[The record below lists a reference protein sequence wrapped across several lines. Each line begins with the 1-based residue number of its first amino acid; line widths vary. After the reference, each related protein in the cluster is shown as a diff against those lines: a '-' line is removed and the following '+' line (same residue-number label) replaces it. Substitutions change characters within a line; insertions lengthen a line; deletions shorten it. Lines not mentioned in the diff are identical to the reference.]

1 MVVLIIHLYFFA
13 QAMLVNEGLAERP
26 VTKEPA
32 VHAAKTEAEILY
44 DQLEGCLE
52 KEAFTAA
59 WQGMLRYNPEAR
71 MLAIADLSQASDKQ
85 RFYIINLEKK
95 EVNLQTWVAHGK
107 NSGDQ
112 YALNFSNTNAS
123 HMSSRGFFRIG
134 EEFISPKHG
143 PALLLEG
150 LEKGVNDRARMRE
163 IIIHGA
169 DYVSEDFIET
179 HGRCGRSH
187 GCPALPREE
196 MAKVIRLLPPG
207 SLLYIHT
214 AS

>member
-1 MVVLIIHLYFFA
+1 MFPGYGLSGSGCLEGKSMGCDHPAQSGSRKKTQTGFLQKLKLSNQKKDKKPDMVVLIIHLYFFA

-44 DQLEGCLE
+44 SQLEGCLE

-112 YALNFSNTNAS
+112 YAL
-123 HMSSRGFFRIG
+123 
-134 EEFISPKHG
+134 
-143 PALLLEG
+143 
-150 LEKGVNDRARMRE
+150 
-163 IIIHGA
+163 
-169 DYVSEDFIET
+169 
-179 HGRCGRSH
+179 
-187 GCPALPREE
+187 
-196 MAKVIRLLPPG
+196 
-207 SLLYIHT
+207 
-214 AS
+214 